1 MWSSGSSDHV
11 HESGVEDAELLT
23 TVAGLVRSS
32 HEVVDDLTNVKQG
45 VAIAHWYVLQTV
57 ITSELL

>member
-1 MWSSGSSDHV
+1 MWSSGSSDLV

-23 TVAGLVRSS
+23 TVAGLVCST
-32 HEVVDDLTNVKQG
+32 HEIVDDLTDVKQG

-57 ITSELL
+57 IKSELL